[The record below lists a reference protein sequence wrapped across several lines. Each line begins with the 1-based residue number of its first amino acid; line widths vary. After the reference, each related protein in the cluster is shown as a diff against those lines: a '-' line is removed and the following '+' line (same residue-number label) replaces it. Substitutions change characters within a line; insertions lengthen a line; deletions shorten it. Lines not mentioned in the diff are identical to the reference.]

1 MSPTDVGELPSID
14 AKVESEPDISSPP
27 RSPRLRGNPYFWA
40 GILIFVVIGGVAF
53 NIALTALT
61 ENCTAQPSNPALY
74 SVPSCGGLL
83 VIALAGGIVGGI
95 AVGLGVLLLGRAGLG
110 PSRRMPL
117 AAALFVALL
126 LVVAVVPIAFVPPP
140 GTVGIPPQLP
150 FPIPVGTTFNV
161 TQSQFGPYTEI
172 RVPLDPY
179 APYAPIYIEGGWN
192 ATDTVCLFITRSA
205 GADLGPGA
213 HSVCGSSVAFAF
225 GITSST
231 WTLLFHIPMSMRGPS
246 GATVVITQ
254 SVEIVY

>member
-1 MSPTDVGELPSID
+1 MAFLVRAYWAIDSPGHKRPVAATE
-14 AKVESEPDISSPP
+14 
-27 RSPRLRGNPYFWA
+27 RG
-40 GILIFVVIGGVAF
+40 
-53 NIALTALT
+53 T
-61 ENCTAQPSNPALY
+61 
-74 SVPSCGGLL
+74 
-83 VIALAGGIVGGI
+83 AGGS
-95 AVGLGVLLLGRAGLG
+95 AVGLGGRLLARVALAR
-110 PSRRMPL
+110 SRRMLP
-117 AAALFVALL
+117 AAALLVASLP
-126 LVVAVVPIAFVPPP
+126 VVAVVPIAFAPPP

-161 TQSQFGPYTEI
+161 TQSQFGPYTQI

-213 HSVCGSSVAFAF
+213 HSVCGSSVTFAF

-231 WTLLFHIPMSMRGPS
+231 WTLLFHIPMSMTGPS